1 MKTQSLKR
9 PVTRSDICC
18 CCCPALCGPTDRSTP
33 GSSVITISRSL
44 LKFVS
49 IELVMLS
56 NHLIFCHPLL
66 LLPSIFPRSETESV
80 KDKIKTPHKKT
91 SRTGWLYW
99 GILTNI
105 QRTYTDPSQ
114 TLPKDWRGNTSKVIP
129 WSHHHP
135 YIKIRQRHYQRRKLQ
150 ANNFDKYRSKNSQ
163 QNGSDGKESA
173 YNTGDTGSTLG
184 LRRSPGEGNGHP
196 L

>member
-1 MKTQSLKR
+1 MQKNPHKTLRVYSEQLYANKLDNLEEIDNFQKHTVHQKGSMKTQSLKR

-18 CCCPALCGPTDRSTP
+18 CCCPALCGPMDRSTP
-33 GSSVITISRSL
+33 ASSVITISRSL

-114 TLPKDWRGNTSKVIP
+114 TLPKD
-129 WSHHHP
+129 
-135 YIKIRQRHYQRRKLQ
+135 
-150 ANNFDKYRSKNSQ
+150 
-163 QNGSDGKESA
+163 
-173 YNTGDTGSTLG
+173 
-184 LRRSPGEGNGHP
+184 
-196 L
+196 